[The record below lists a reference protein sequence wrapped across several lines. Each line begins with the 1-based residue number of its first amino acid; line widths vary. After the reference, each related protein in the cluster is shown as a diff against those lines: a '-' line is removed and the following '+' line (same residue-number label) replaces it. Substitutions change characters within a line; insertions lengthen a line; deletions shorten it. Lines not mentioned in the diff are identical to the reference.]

1 MDPLTGSTRKD
12 GNNVGRAYRTG
23 ILPGFL
29 FSVVLALGIYLS
41 VKSLSSRELPWVIAA
56 VVIGGTLWVG
66 PGFSELYARVY
77 VPHYPSRSFPTFAG
91 TLTFW
96 VAIVCSLLAIVFDVP
111 NAYVIVILNILATI
125 FLGYL
130 IPLAYDRGWAGG
142 TDAPRRSGSS

>member
-1 MDPLTGSTRKD
+1 M
-12 GNNVGRAYRTG
+12 GRAYRTG

-29 FSVVLALGIYLS
+29 FSIVLSLGIYLS
-41 VKSLSSRELPWVIAA
+41 VKSLSARELPWVIAA
-56 VVIGGTLWVG
+56 TIIGGTLWVG

-77 VPHYPSRSFPTFAG
+77 VPHYPARSFPTFAG

-96 VAIVCSLLAIVFDVP
+96 VAIVFSLLAIVLDVP
-111 NAYVIVILNILATI
+111 NAPVIVALNILATL

-142 TDAPRRSGSS
+142 EDTPRRSTSS

>member
-1 MDPLTGSTRKD
+1 M
-12 GNNVGRAYRTG
+12 GRAYRTG

-29 FSVVLALGIYLS
+29 FSVVLSLGVYLS
-41 VKSLSSRELPWVIAA
+41 VQSLSGRELPWVVAA
-56 VVIGGTLWVG
+56 IVIGGTLWIG

-77 VPHYPSRSFPTFAG
+77 VPHYPERSFPTFAG

-111 NAYVIVILNILATI
+111 NANVIVGLNILATL

-142 TDAPRRSGSS
+142 EDPGGRSRSN

>member
-1 MDPLTGSTRKD
+1 M
-12 GNNVGRAYRTG
+12 GRAYRTG

-29 FSVVLALGIYLS
+29 FSVVLSLGVYLS
-41 VKSLSSRELPWVIAA
+41 VQSLSGRELPWVIAA
-56 VVIGGTLWVG
+56 IVIGGTLWIG

-77 VPHYPSRSFPTFAG
+77 VPHYPERSFPTFAG

-111 NAYVIVILNILATI
+111 NAYVIVGLNILATL

-142 TDAPRRSGSS
+142 EDAGERSRSK